1 MTSQPANPENAKRSR
16 LKESQEEVARS
27 LERELR
33 LMAEDR
39 QDRASRLGF
48 DIGAKRLTDGD
59 A

>member
-1 MTSQPANPENAKRSR
+1 VKRSR

-48 DIGAKRLTDGD
+48 DVGAASKVGD
-59 A
+59 

>member
-1 MTSQPANPENAKRSR
+1 MTSQPENPTAVKRSR

-48 DIGAKRLTDGD
+48 DVGAASKVGD
-59 A
+59 